1 MKNFYLITLFMCLS
15 NLQAWATG
23 SSEKAVYDLIERVTP
38 GYASQYRLE
47 IIPSEN
53 GNDIYEVDG
62 DGQKIILRGNNA
74 VSLATAFNWYLKYT
88 CHAHVSWFG
97 NQLELPEKL
106 PQPAHKERR
115 IINGKFRV
123 YMNYCTVSYTA
134 AWWNW
139 ERWQQELDY
148 MAMNAINMP
157 LFSVGLDGVWYNTL
171 LRFNFTEEE
180 ARAFLTGPGHS
191 AWQWM
196 QNIQSYGGPLPKSVI
211 DKHVALGKKILA
223 RQLELGMQ
231 PIQQGFSGYVPR
243 ELQKKYPQAKISMKR
258 KWCGFDGTAQLDP
271 TDPLFHEMGLAFLEE
286 QDKLFGSYGAY
297 AADPFH
303 ESAPPIDTPE
313 YLKSVGQTIHKLF
326 QTFDTGA
333 LWVMQAWSMREDIVK
348 AIPKESLLIL
358 DLNGSKTASNG
369 GWGYPV
375 IAGNLHNFGGRI
387 NMHGD
392 LALLASNQYK
402 KAKARY
408 PNVCGSGLFME
419 AIEQNPVYYD
429 LAFEMPNHTDSI
441 HLQGWL
447 AAYAERRYGAKSAAA
462 EKAWMYLLEGP
473 YRRGTNGTE
482 RSSIVAAR
490 PALDVKKSGPNAGL
504 GIPYEPMLVIQA
516 QAQLL
521 KDADRLA
528 VSKPYRF
535 DIVDVQRQMM
545 TNLGQLVH
553 KKAAEAFVAKDKAAF
568 TLHSR
573 RFLELLSDMDEL
585 LYTRSEYSFDKW
597 LTEARSWGE
606 TKEEKD
612 LMERDATSLVTIWGA
627 DGDPRIFDYSW
638 REWAGLINGYYLPR
652 WQKFYTML
660 QGHLDAGTG
669 YQEEGLPLAYGR
681 EDFRAND
688 FYNQLADWELA
699 YVVQTD
705 KARTPVTRGDEL
717 VITRRLFDKYL
728 KLSREYYTDFSGVEE
743 IKEERTYENVG
754 EE

>member
-47 IIPSEN
+47 IISSEN

-97 NQLELPEKL
+97 NQLELPAKL
-106 PQPAHKERR
+106 PQPVHKERR
-115 IINGKFRV
+115 IINGKYRV

-303 ESAPPIDTPE
+303 ESAPPVDTPE

-490 PALDVKKSGPNAGL
+490 PAWDVKKSGPNAGL

-521 KDADRLA
+521 KDADKLA
-528 VSKPYRF
+528 ASKPYRF

-553 KKAAEAFVAKDKAAF
+553 KKAAEAFVAKDRAAF

-660 QGHLDAGTG
+660 QGHLDAGTD

>member
-1 MKNFYLITLFMCLS
+1 
-15 NLQAWATG
+15 
-23 SSEKAVYDLIERVTP
+23 
-38 GYASQYRLE
+38 
-47 IIPSEN
+47 
-53 GNDIYEVDG
+53 
-62 DGQKIILRGNNA
+62 
-74 VSLATAFNWYLKYT
+74 
-88 CHAHVSWFG
+88 
-97 NQLELPEKL
+97 
-106 PQPAHKERR
+106 
-115 IINGKFRV
+115 
-123 YMNYCTVSYTA
+123 MNYCTVSYTA

-303 ESAPPIDTPE
+303 ESAPPVDTPE

-358 DLNGSKTASNG
+358 DLNGSKTVSNG

-441 HLQGWL
+441 HLQEWL

-521 KDADRLA
+521 KDADKLA
-528 VSKPYRF
+528 ASKPYRF

-638 REWAGLINGYYLPR
+638 REWAGLISGYYLPR

-660 QGHLDAGTG
+660 QGHLDAGTD

-705 KARTPVTRGDEL
+705 KARIPVTRGDEL

>member
-1 MKNFYLITLFMCLS
+1 
-15 NLQAWATG
+15 
-23 SSEKAVYDLIERVTP
+23 
-38 GYASQYRLE
+38 
-47 IIPSEN
+47 
-53 GNDIYEVDG
+53 
-62 DGQKIILRGNNA
+62 
-74 VSLATAFNWYLKYT
+74 
-88 CHAHVSWFG
+88 
-97 NQLELPEKL
+97 
-106 PQPAHKERR
+106 
-115 IINGKFRV
+115 
-123 YMNYCTVSYTA
+123 MNYCTVSYTA

-303 ESAPPIDTPE
+303 ESAPPVDTPE

-358 DLNGSKTASNG
+358 DLNGSKTVSNG

-521 KDADRLA
+521 KDADKLA
-528 VSKPYRF
+528 ASKPYRF

-660 QGHLDAGTG
+660 QGHLDAGTD

-705 KARTPVTRGDEL
+705 KARIPVTRGDEL

>member
-1 MKNFYLITLFMCLS
+1 
-15 NLQAWATG
+15 
-23 SSEKAVYDLIERVTP
+23 
-38 GYASQYRLE
+38 
-47 IIPSEN
+47 
-53 GNDIYEVDG
+53 
-62 DGQKIILRGNNA
+62 
-74 VSLATAFNWYLKYT
+74 
-88 CHAHVSWFG
+88 
-97 NQLELPEKL
+97 
-106 PQPAHKERR
+106 
-115 IINGKFRV
+115 
-123 YMNYCTVSYTA
+123 MNYCTVSYTA

-303 ESAPPIDTPE
+303 ESAPPVDTPE

-326 QTFDTGA
+326 QAFDTGA

-521 KDADRLA
+521 KDADKLA
-528 VSKPYRF
+528 ASKPYRF

-660 QGHLDAGTG
+660 QGHLDAGTD

-705 KARTPVTRGDEL
+705 KARIPVTRGDEL

>member
-1 MKNFYLITLFMCLS
+1 MCLS
-15 NLQAWATG
+15 NLKAWATG
-23 SSEKAVYDLIERVTP
+23 SSEKAEYDLIERVTP

-97 NQLELPEKL
+97 NQLELPAKL
-106 PQPAHKERR
+106 PQPVHKERR
-115 IINGKFRV
+115 IINGKYRV

-303 ESAPPIDTPE
+303 ESAPPVDTPE

-326 QTFDTGA
+326 QAFDTGA

-521 KDADRLA
+521 KDADKLA
-528 VSKPYRF
+528 ASKPYRF

-660 QGHLDAGTG
+660 QGHLDAGTD

-705 KARTPVTRGDEL
+705 KARIPVTRGDEL

>member
-47 IIPSEN
+47 IISSEN

-97 NQLELPEKL
+97 NQLELPAKL
-106 PQPAHKERR
+106 PQPVHKERR
-115 IINGKFRV
+115 IINGKYRV

-303 ESAPPIDTPE
+303 ESAPPVDTPE

-358 DLNGSKTASNG
+358 DLNGSKTVSNG

-447 AAYAERRYGAKSAAA
+447 ATYAERRYGAKSAAA

-521 KDADRLA
+521 KDADKLA
-528 VSKPYRF
+528 ASKPYRF

-660 QGHLDAGTG
+660 QGHLDAGTD

-705 KARTPVTRGDEL
+705 KARIPVTRGDEL

>member
-447 AAYAERRYGAKSAAA
+447 AAYAERRYGARSAAA

-482 RSSIVAAR
+482 RSSIVAAC

-521 KDADRLA
+521 KDADKLA

-553 KKAAEAFVAKDKAAF
+553 KKAAEAFVAKDRAAF

-606 TKEEKD
+606 TKKEKD

-660 QGHLDAGTG
+660 QGHLDAGTD

>member
-23 SSEKAVYDLIERVTP
+23 SLEKAVYDLIERVTP

-553 KKAAEAFVAKDKAAF
+553 KKAAEAFVAKDRAAF